1 MSSKELEKTMLECYP
16 LIRHKIVEGKSVA
29 NVQLE
34 IPYFFNKRV
43 FSEHL
48 LRLTGVI
55 QNTALEALETGAIKI
70 EQYIQS
76 RKKIEVRNLSDGQ
89 KMMRLLAHYFNEEET
104 NLFLKT
110 NVSWAIILRSNNHIN
125 PLK

>member
-1 MSSKELEKTMLECYP
+1 MLECYP

-76 RKKIEVRNLSDGQ
+76 RKKMD
-89 KMMRLLAHYFNEEET
+89 K
-104 NLFLKT
+104 K
-110 NVSWAIILRSNNHIN
+110 
-125 PLK
+125 